1 MTDIAPHMTAYLHQ
15 RLPVERAASLHT
27 CDTYAYAFQLL
38 LHFASEK
45 RSIPPSALQL
55 EHLDAPLV
63 LAFLEY
69 LQRVRG
75 NAPRTRNARLTAIKS
90 FMHFVEH
97 RVPGALEQINRVLA
111 IPQHKTDM
119 RLVDHL
125 TAEQCQAIL
134 DNPVP
139 NTRLAIR
146 DRAMLHVSVTAGLR
160 VSELVGLRLGDVSFE
175 SRYLNLHV
183 CGKGRKNRLLT
194 LWRPVAESVRAWLT
208 VRGEARVPELF
219 LNARGQEMT
228 RAGFEYLLR
237 KHATAARQRCP
248 SLRDKRISPHVLR
261 HTCALNILQATGDI
275 RKVALWLGHESI
287 QTTEDYL
294 RVDVTQRIGILQAA
308 TPPQLRPGKF
318 RPPDKLIA
326 SLRG

>member
-38 LHFASEK
+38 LHFASGK
-45 RSIPPSALQL
+45 LSIPPSALQL
-55 EHLDAPLV
+55 EHLNAPLV
-63 LAFLEY
+63 LEFLEY

-75 NAPRTRNARLTAIKS
+75 NTSRTRNARLAAIKS

-97 RVPGALEQINRVLA
+97 RVPSALEQINRVLA
-111 IPQHKTDM
+111 IPQQKTDM

-134 DNPVP
+134 DNPVS

-146 DRAMLHVSVTAGLR
+146 DRVMLHVSVTAGLR

-219 LNARGQEMT
+219 LNARGKEMT
-228 RAGFEYLLR
+228 RAGFELSITKTRYRGKPTLPVI
-237 KHATAARQRCP
+237 ARQANLASRA
-248 SLRDKRISPHVLR
+248 SSHLR
-261 HTCALNILQATGDI
+261 AQ
-275 RKVALWLGHESI
+275 
-287 QTTEDYL
+287 YL
-294 RVDVTQRIGILQAA
+294 AGNR
-308 TPPQLRPGKF
+308 
-318 RPPDKLIA
+318 
-326 SLRG
+326 